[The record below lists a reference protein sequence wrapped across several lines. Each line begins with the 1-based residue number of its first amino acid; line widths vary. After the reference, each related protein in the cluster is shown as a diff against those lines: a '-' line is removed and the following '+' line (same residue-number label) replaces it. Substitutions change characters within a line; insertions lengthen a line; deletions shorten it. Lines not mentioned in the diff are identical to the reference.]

1 MIDMGMRPLA
11 DLVGLDDPVE
21 PAAMRFT
28 AKPGKSCSC
37 CLFKGQRARICAKA
51 TSIALRSDLPDCDDG
66 FVYVPILTDPR
77 QLTIA

>member
-1 MIDMGMRPLA
+1 MEMTALA

-21 PAAMRFT
+21 PAAMRFR
-28 AKPGKSCSC
+28 AKPGKSCSG
-37 CLFKGQRARICAKA
+37 CLFKGQRARVCAEA
-51 TSIALRSDLPDCDDG
+51 TRIALRAELPDCDDG